1 MRSFTLSRF
10 LFWFAIFLLVALALR
25 PWVENLLIDYRAE
38 PREITPRGDLAADEQ
53 TTIAVFEA
61 TNASVVYITTTRRV
75 LDLWTRNVTEV
86 PRGTG
91 SGFIWDQ
98 QGHLVTNY
106 HVIEG
111 VQSAHVRLWDQRS
124 YDAVMV
130 GASPDHDLAVLRINV
145 PISRPRPVPIGTSYD
160 LRVGQKVFA
169 IGNPFGLDYTLTT
182 GVISALDRS
191 IQSEDG
197 RVVEHLIQTDA
208 AINPG
213 NSGGPLIDSAGRL
226 IGINTA
232 IYSPSGAFA
241 GIGFAV
247 PVDTVNRVVPH
258 LIEHGRYI
266 RPTLGITADDDIS
279 GRLLDEMGIVGVL
292 VLRVQTGSS
301 AHRAGVRGT
310 RVTADGGVIVGDVI
324 LAVDGH
330 SVAAVGELIDRLE
343 QYNIGDRVELTIY
356 RDGNRKK
363 VEAVLG
369 AIGSPSTGALDPPGT
384 NPELPLT
391 SRNHENR
398 RLAHNRTRQSRQTQG
413 GDNHEGRDAHY
424 RKRTHIGP
432 FLSRKTG

>member
-1 MRSFTLSRF
+1 MRSIAITRF
-10 LFWFAIFLLVALALR
+10 LFWLAIFFLVAVAVR
-25 PWVENLLIDYRAE
+25 PWVDGLLTSHRAV

-61 TNASVVYITTTRRV
+61 TKQSVVYITTTDRV

-91 SGFIWDQ
+91 SGFIWDEK
-98 QGHLVTNY
+98 GHLVTNY
-106 HVIEG
+106 HLIKG
-111 VQSAHVRLWDQRS
+111 VQSAQVRLWDQRS

-130 GASPDHDLAVLRINV
+130 GASPEHDLAVLRINV
-145 PISRPRPVPIGTSYD
+145 PIAHPGPVPIGTSHD

-191 IQSEDG
+191 IQDEDG
-197 RVVEHLIQTDA
+197 SAVEHLIQTDA

-232 IYSPSGAFA
+232 IYSPSGVSA

-247 PVDTVNRVVPH
+247 PVDTVNRIVPQ

-279 GRLLDEMGIVGVL
+279 ERLLDGTGVTGVL
-292 VLRVQTGSS
+292 VLQVQRGS
-301 AHRAGVRGT
+301 AADRAGVRGT
-310 RVTADGGVIVGDVI
+310 RVTADGGVITGDVI
-324 LAVDGH
+324 LAVDGR
-330 SVAAVGELIDRLE
+330 SVGKVGELLERLG
-343 QYNIGDRVELTIY
+343 QLNIGDRVELTIY
-356 RDGNRKK
+356 RKGISETIS
-363 VEAVLG
+363 VVLR
-369 AIGSPSTGALDPPGT
+369 AATDASRSTATLGVSHAFPM
-384 NPELPLT
+384 
-391 SRNHENR
+391 R
-398 RLAHNRTRQSRQTQG
+398 RSV
-413 GDNHEGRDAHY
+413 
-424 RKRTHIGP
+424 
-432 FLSRKTG
+432 FLSLRRHEMPSLVHN